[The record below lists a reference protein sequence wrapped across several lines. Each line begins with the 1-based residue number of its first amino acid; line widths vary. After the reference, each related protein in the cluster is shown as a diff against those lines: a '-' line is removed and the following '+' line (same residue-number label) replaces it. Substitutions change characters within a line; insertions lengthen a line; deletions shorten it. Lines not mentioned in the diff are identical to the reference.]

1 MHRLTEGFYKPMSL
15 PEGFYA
21 EPRFRRSSPDLEK
34 LKSVANLTLDTP
46 GIGLALAIDY
56 YRVEVF
62 AHRLDRDKA
71 CGPTAHPDVRYFPI
85 TREALILRRAS
96 LDDIACGCS
105 VDHPDFEAVLD
116 PLFDRILARLLE
128 DAARVRKVK
137 AATATLTIAR
147 ARYTISATWKV
158 DWLNFTVDAFSAF
171 EQVGGDIM
179 DRTVRHLNDRLAL
192 QLSPGRVGAKM
203 N

>member
-1 MHRLTEGFYKPMSL
+1 MSL

-34 LKSVANLTLDTP
+34 LKGVANLTLDTP

-71 CGPTAHPDVRYFPI
+71 CGPTAHPDVHYFPI

-96 LDDIACGCS
+96 LDDIACGCP
-105 VDHPDFEAVLD
+105 VDHPDFDTVLN
-116 PLFDRILARLLE
+116 PHFDQTLVRLLE
-128 DAARVRKVK
+128 DAAKARKGTV
-137 AATATLTIAR
+137 ASTTLTIAR
-147 ARYTISATWKV
+147 ARYTISAKRKS
-158 DWLNFTVDAFSAF
+158 DWLNFAVDAFSAF
-171 EQVGGDIM
+171 EQVGADVM

-192 QLSPGRVGAKM
+192 QLSPRRVGAKM

>member
-1 MHRLTEGFYKPMSL
+1 MSL
-15 PEGFYA
+15 PEAFYA
-21 EPRFRRSSPDLEK
+21 EPRFRRSSPDFDK
-34 LKSVANLTLDTP
+34 LKGMTDLTLDTP

-56 YRVEVF
+56 YRVEAF
-62 AHRLDRDKA
+62 AHRLDRDEA

-85 TREALILRRAS
+85 TRKALILRHAS

-105 VDHPDFEAVLD
+105 IDHRAFEAVLGR
-116 PLFDRILARLLE
+116 LVDRMLAHLLE
-128 DAARVRKVK
+128 DAAEARKGN

-147 ARYTISATWKV
+147 VRYTISATWKG
-158 DWLNFTVDAFSAF
+158 DWLNFAVDAFSAF
-171 EQVGGDIM
+171 EQVGADVM

-192 QLSPGRVGAKM
+192 QLSPRRVGAKM